1 MNIIVSEPIKTLC
14 PNFIGAVVEA
24 KVKNSKYN
32 TDLWGEIISFCD
44 KFKTE
49 YTIDSIKQISGI
61 KATRMVYRE
70 CGKDPSRYRPAAEA
84 LMRRI
89 LNGKEL
95 YKIDT
100 LVDLINMASLVYG
113 YSIGGF
119 DSDKIAGDTITLG
132 VGKSG
137 EPYVGIGRGS
147 INIED
152 LPVYRD
158 KYGGIGTPTSDNER
172 TKMTIE
178 TTHLFAVINGYDG
191 NIETVKANAEF
202 IQRLLIKY
210 AFSDGGNVS
219 YFK

>member
-1 MNIIVSEPIKTLC
+1 MNIIVSEAIKTLC

-32 TDLWGEIISFCD
+32 TDLWGEITLFCD

-49 YTIDSIKQISGI
+49 YTIESIKQIPGI

-100 LVDLINMASLVYG
+100 LVDLINMASFVYG

-119 DSDKIAGDTITLG
+119 DGDKIDGDSITLG
-132 VGKSG
+132 VGKYG
-137 EPYVGIGRGS
+137 EPYEGIGRGPM
-147 INIED
+147 NIEN

-178 TTHLFAVINGYDG
+178 TTHIFAVINGYDG
-191 NIETVKANAEF
+191 NIETVKANAGF

>member
-1 MNIIVSEPIKTLC
+1 MLFRS
-14 PNFIGAVVEA
+14 
-24 KVKNSKYN
+24 
-32 TDLWGEIISFCD
+32 
-44 KFKTE
+44 
-49 YTIDSIKQISGI
+49 
-61 KATRMVYRE
+61 
-70 CGKDPSRYRPAAEA
+70 
-84 LMRRI
+84 
-89 LNGKEL
+89 
-95 YKIDT
+95 
-100 LVDLINMASLVYG
+100 
-113 YSIGGF
+113 
-119 DSDKIAGDTITLG
+119 
-132 VGKSG
+132 
-137 EPYVGIGRGS
+137 IGRGS

-178 TTHLFAVINGYDG
+178 TTHIFAVINGYDG